1 MLDRTK
7 PITSGDISTLT
18 AELRAVTEEKETLQ
32 RQAAQSTVKLSAKQK
47 AELDEKI
54 QSLEDTASSLEKDLA
69 YAVDYVNKNGSEY
82 GIYQSEKAQPLC
94 VCLGTAYGYAVFK
107 RQDGA
112 FFFEEENGQSKADI
126 CADCEALTSLDE
138 LTDDERKMILR
149 HIFED

>member
-32 RQAAQSTVKLSAKQK
+32 RQAAQSTAKLSARQK

-54 QSLEDTASSLEKDLA
+54 SSLEDTASSLEKDLA

-82 GIYQSEKAQPLC
+82 GIFQSEMAQPLF
-94 VCLGTAYGYAVFK
+94 VCLGCAYGYAVFK
-107 RQDGA
+107 GQNGA
-112 FFFEEENGQSKADI
+112 FYFEEENGQAKADI
-126 CADCEALTSLDE
+126 CADDSLLRSLDE
-138 LTDDERKMILR
+138 LPEAERKMILR
-149 HIFED
+149 RIFED